1 RDRAFH
7 GGARSR
13 DEKIRGVDGGDSVPS
28 AHAALALD
36 RRRHAERAIR
46 GADAR
51 SVAAR
56 SAEDHGEQYGHRE
69 RRLEQLAGRGL
80 SAAGAARAAGGSGGL
95 KMDDKIDAMKD
106 LTGKILPE
114 LKEAQLYRSIAA
126 LKNDVA
132 FGRSMMIV
140 LGLATAFLLGYIVR
154 DQK

>member
-1 RDRAFH
+1 
-7 GGARSR
+7 
-13 DEKIRGVDGGDSVPS
+13 
-28 AHAALALD
+28 
-36 RRRHAERAIR
+36 
-46 GADAR
+46 
-51 SVAAR
+51 
-56 SAEDHGEQYGHRE
+56 
-69 RRLEQLAGRGL
+69 
-80 SAAGAARAAGGSGGL
+80 
-95 KMDDKIDAMKD
+95 MDDKIDAMKD